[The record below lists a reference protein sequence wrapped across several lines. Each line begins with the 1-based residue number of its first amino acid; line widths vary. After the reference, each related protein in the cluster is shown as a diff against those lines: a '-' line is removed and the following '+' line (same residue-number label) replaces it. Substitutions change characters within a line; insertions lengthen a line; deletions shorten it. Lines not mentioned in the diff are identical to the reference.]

1 MTNTTL
7 LRVAEY
13 YTYKNFINSCKDKEY
28 SEDLVLHT
36 HHIILRCFGGT
47 DEKSNLVKL
56 SVEDHIN
63 AHLLF
68 GKCFDENSYEENANL
83 KAARILNNKS
93 IKDKETLRKISLAF
107 SGENNPFYGKKH
119 TEETKSILKKAT
131 TENRK
136 GVDYIT
142 LYGEEQAK
150 IEKQKRSDANK
161 KVWEN
166 RSQDKRDTI
175 SLAISKGTK
184 GKIPWNKGKGKKI
197 SVDGNVFESIT
208 LACEHYKLSKF
219 LLEKNY
225 NVIYL

>member
-36 HHIILRCFGGT
+36 HHIIPRCFGGT

-119 TEETKSILKKAT
+119 TEETKSILKK
-131 TENRK
+131 
-136 GVDYIT
+136 
-142 LYGEEQAK
+142 QQQK
-150 IEKQKRSDANK
+150 IEK
-161 KVWEN
+161 V
-166 RSQDKRDTI
+166 
-175 SLAISKGTK
+175 
-184 GKIPWNKGKGKKI
+184 
-197 SVDGNVFESIT
+197 
-208 LACEHYKLSKF
+208 
-219 LLEKNY
+219 
-225 NVIYL
+225 